1 MSIRSHL
8 RCLVWVGLAG
18 LVVFAGVAFAA
29 FIEIEVNGPIYR
41 QISLSQEIVTDYV
54 PPPEN
59 LLEVALICSLI
70 NNLSDPLELQR
81 YLDKFQV
88 AQRQFETRF
97 ADYQHRVPGGKLKDM
112 MSGTAYRTA
121 VQYLQMARDVFIPLV
136 QKGDHEGAEK
146 VLLSQMK
153 PLYEQHAKAVDEIVD
168 VAGHEAR
175 EGEVFAANQVRVYTL
190 IMASVGLAVLLLGGL
205 LSSALARGISRQ
217 TEELESSLEELRA
230 LAARLQN
237 VREEE
242 RERVSREIHDQLGQ
256 SLTAIKVDVCSLI
269 RDIPEIQNS
278 KPAKARSVVALVDET
293 IQTVRRIATDLRP
306 QMLDALG
313 LVATIEWAGEEFGER
328 TGMKCT
334 LDIPSEDIAV
344 DQERATAIF
353 RIFQETL
360 TNVARH
366 AEANEVRARL
376 AAEDGK
382 LTLEVSDNG
391 KGIPSE
397 KLGKG
402 RSLGILGMRERA
414 TLLGG
419 DLIILSPPGKGTQV
433 RVQIPL
439 LSNS

>member
-8 RCLVWVGLAG
+8 RCLVWAGLAG

-29 FIEIEVNGPIYR
+29 MAEIEVNGPIYR
-41 QISLSQEIVTDYV
+41 QISLSQQIVTDYV

-59 LLEVALICSLI
+59 LLEVALICNVI
-70 NNLSDPLELQR
+70 NNLSDPVELQR
-81 YLDKFQV
+81 YLNEFQV
-88 AQRQFETRF
+88 AEREFETRF
-97 ADYQHRVPGGKLKDM
+97 ADYAHRMPKGKLKDM
-112 MSGTAYRTA
+112 MSGTAYLTA
-121 VQYLQMARDVFIPLV
+121 VQYLQIAHEVFIPLV
-136 QKGDHEGAEK
+136 QKGDHDGAAK
-146 VLLSQMK
+146 VLLSRMK
-153 PLYEQHAKAVDEIVD
+153 PLYEKHAQAVGEIVD
-168 VAGHEAR
+168 VASKEAR
-175 EGEVFAANQVRVYTL
+175 DGEVFAANQVRFYKVV
-190 IMASVGLAVLLLGGL
+190 MATVGLALLLIGGL
-205 LSSALARGISRQ
+205 LSSLIARGISRQ
-217 TEELESSLEELRA
+217 TEELQSSFEELRA

-256 SLTAIKVDVCSLI
+256 SLTAIKLDVASLI
-269 RDIPEIQNS
+269 REIPEIQHS
-278 KPAKARSVVALVDET
+278 APAKARSVVALVDET
-293 IQTVRRIATDLRP
+293 IQTVRRIASDLRP

-313 LVATIEWAGEEFGER
+313 LVATIEWAGEEFGAR
-328 TGMKCT
+328 TGMKCS

-382 LTLEVSDNG
+382 LTLEVSDDG
-391 KGIPSE
+391 RGIPSE
-397 KLGKG
+397 KLRKG

-419 DLIILSPPGKGTQV
+419 DLTILSPPGKGTQV